1 MARKVTIRE
10 LLVKLGIKADDK
22 SVERFDDG
30 LERVKQHMGDLVRVA
45 AVVTSALTAGAVAMV
60 AQATSTAA
68 HAKEVERQAAALG
81 LTTDAYQELLYAV
94 EKYGVE
100 AQDLADAFG
109 QITGKATEA
118 AAGGEDAAA
127 AFAAIGISVE
137 QLHGT
142 SPEEVFNLIAGGLGK
157 TEDAATRLDIANKL
171 LGEQMARQLLPLLIQ
186 GEEGLAKLRGEAH
199 ALGVV
204 LSAESIAQAAEF
216 SSQVSVLGTVVT
228 SLRNEL
234 GLALIPTL
242 SKLASRFMDWIS
254 ANREVI
260 SQKIDVF
267 AEKVSAAFDA
277 AARAVTAAND
287 AVGGAEGWARLSAIL
302 AGLTGAAGVGYVV
315 VKFALLAFAIAD
327 TVAAAAAFV
336 GGGTILLVLVVG
348 IGYYLGLMIGWL
360 AEIAGLLLVFE
371 DWITYLQGGDSVI
384 GRLIAKF
391 RDADG
396 LLGALA
402 RAAEAM
408 GRVWSAVFNLAGIYV
423 DNLVARLQP
432 AIDFAK
438 ALGTAILDYIVRAL
452 DMAVPLIDAVA
463 AGLNGL
469 ASALGSPAAQQA
481 AATAGRADAGL
492 VEAMAS
498 PGLMAA
504 RGVDAAASSA
514 SFAPLAG
521 GGAAS
526 AGRAVNIGGD
536 INISGAG
543 WTEDQVKDVVRSILA
558 ERGRMAQE
566 AFRSTEV

>member
-10 LLVKLGIKADDK
+10 LLAKLGIKADDK

-171 LGEQMARQLLPLLIQ
+171 LGEQMARQLLPLLI
-186 GEEGLAKLRGEAH
+186 
-199 ALGVV
+199 
-204 LSAESIAQAAEF
+204 
-216 SSQVSVLGTVVT
+216 QVSVLGTVVT

-408 GRVWSAVFNLAGIYV
+408 GRGWSAVFNLAGIYV